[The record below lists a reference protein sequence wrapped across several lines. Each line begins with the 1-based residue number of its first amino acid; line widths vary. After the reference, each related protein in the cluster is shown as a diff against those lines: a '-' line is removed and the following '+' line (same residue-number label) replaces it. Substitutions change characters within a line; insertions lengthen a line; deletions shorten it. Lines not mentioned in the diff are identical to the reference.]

1 MRRVR
6 NWQDF
11 FAALFFIAFAAAAI
25 AFSGNLPMGTAASMG
40 PRYAPVMLGGV
51 LAVFGLLLLL
61 ESFVGGE
68 VRLQGGRLIPVLVIP
83 ASFAIF
89 GLTVESLGLFLSVAL
104 TSFAGGLA
112 GGGTRL
118 VRLAIFSLLLAAAC
132 VLVFVTFLQLP
143 YDIWPE
149 W

>member
-1 MRRVR
+1 MPRVR

-11 FAALFFIAFAAAAI
+11 FAALFFLAFAVAAF
-25 AFSGNLPMGTAASMG
+25 AFSGNLPMGTAESMG
-40 PRYAPVMLGGV
+40 PRYAPVILAGV

-61 ESFVGGE
+61 EAFVGARA
-68 VRLQGGRLIPVLVIP
+68 RLQGGRVIPVLVIP

-89 GLTVESLGLFLSVAL
+89 GFTVESLGLFLSVLL
-104 TSFAGGLA
+104 TAFAGGLA
-112 GGGTRL
+112 GGRTPV
-118 VRLAIFSLLLAAAC
+118 VRLAIFSVVLSTAC
-132 VLVFVTFLQLP
+132 VVVFVLFLKLP